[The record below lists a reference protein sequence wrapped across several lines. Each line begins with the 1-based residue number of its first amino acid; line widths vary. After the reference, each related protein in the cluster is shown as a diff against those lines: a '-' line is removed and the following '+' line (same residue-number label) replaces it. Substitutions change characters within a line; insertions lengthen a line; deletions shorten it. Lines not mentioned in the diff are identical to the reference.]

1 MIARVHRV
9 AARAW
14 LALAGGGGCAFV
26 ARDLFG
32 MPAGLVV
39 LAWIAGAVAGLCA
52 SRGTLTMK

>member
-1 MIARVHRV
+1 VIARVHRV

-26 ARDLFG
+26 ARDLLG

-39 LAWIAGAVAGLCA
+39 LAWIAGALAGLYA
-52 SRGTLTMK
+52 SRGTVSMK

>member
-1 MIARVHRV
+1 VIARVHRI

-14 LALAGGGGCAFV
+14 LALAGGAGCAFV

-39 LAWIAGAVAGLCA
+39 LAWIAGAVAGLSA
-52 SRGTLTMK
+52 SRGTLSMK